1 MIILWRYKTAWPM
14 LLLDAAFLYA
24 FTRTGEY
31 PWLSYALLLGV
42 GIGLLSF
49 RQWLRVRSAQD
60 TALGLMCFLLPVT
73 TWTSQWLH
81 SRTTLP
87 EPGTASNLQQ
97 KPKLAPLIPL
107 SRRCVA
113 GVILVAFF
121 GVMVTGLAEKH
132 VINPALAPLEAKATE
147 TLQRSLLLAAG
158 SYASARLIDRAIAFF
173 AEAQVGVGVAFFK
186 PGQVFKPVQD
196 MAVRYSDVMVLAMT
210 SIGIQLLVM
219 EMGQAMAVV
228 VFGPALC
235 VCLFLLFVLP
245 PTYHASLKTFA
256 RLFVALMVVM
266 RLGIPLGAAAV
277 GVISEQVLDGPR
289 QQAQREIN
297 VTTDQLQTGET
308 LVESQQGMLG
318 WMRGIAGQATE
329 LLDGLKAFS
338 DGLIER
344 LIQLL
349 VIYTMETLILP
360 LVMLYVIWRLT
371 HAYVLPAV
379 RTEWPY

>member
-1 MIILWRYKTAWPM
+1 MTILWRYKTAWPL
-14 LLLDAAFLYA
+14 LLLDATFLYA
-24 FTRTGEY
+24 FTLTGQF
-31 PWLSYALLLGV
+31 PWISYALLFGTGV
-42 GIGLLSF
+42 GLLSF
-49 RQWLRVRSAQD
+49 KQWLKVRTAKD
-60 TALGLMCFLLPVT
+60 TALGLLCFLLPFT

-81 SRTTLP
+81 GRKTVAERDQPPTVR
-87 EPGTASNLQQ
+87 Q
-97 KPKLAPLIPL
+97 KPKIARPIPL
-107 SRRCVA
+107 SRRWVA
-113 GVILVAFF
+113 GAVLAAFF
-121 GVMVTGLAEKH
+121 GVLVTGMAEKH
-132 VINPALAPLEAKATE
+132 VINPALAPLESTATE
-147 TLQRSLLLAAG
+147 TLQRSLLLAAS

-173 AEAQVGVGVAFFK
+173 AEAQVGVGVASFK

-219 EMGQAMAVV
+219 EMGQTMAMV

-235 VCLFLLFVLP
+235 VCLLLLFVLP
-245 PTYHASLKTFA
+245 PSYHARLKTFA

-277 GVISEQVLDGPR
+277 GLITEQVLDGPR
-289 QQAQREIN
+289 QQAQQEIN
-297 VTTDQLQTGET
+297 ITTDQLQTGET

-318 WMRGIAGQATE
+318 WMRDIAGQATE
-329 LLDGLKAFS
+329 LLDGLRALS

-360 LVMLYVIWRLT
+360 LVMLYIIWRLT